1 MRTTQYIKTED
12 AVWTSNLT
20 HLLNKSCL
28 RYLLS
33 VRSYQMERVFGQG
46 VRDVYE
52 PDRGYTEDEWYFE
65 SSDGC
70 IWGIGWRW
78 DRTRLRGKGTVSA
91 ESAAEFVRFI
101 ASELSNG
108 VVNV

>member
-12 AVWTSNLT
+12 SIWTSNLT
-20 HLLNKSCL
+20 HLLNESCL

-33 VRSYQMERVFGQG
+33 VRPSQLQRVFGEGQLAE
-46 VRDVYE
+46 YE
-52 PDRGYTEDEWYFE
+52 PERGYTEDEWYFE

-78 DRTRLRGKGTVSA
+78 DRTRLRGKGAVSSD
-91 ESAAEFVRFI
+91 SAAEFVQFI
-101 ASELSNG
+101 ATELSNG
-108 VVNV
+108 VINV

>member
-1 MRTTQYIKTED
+1 MPTTRYVKTTD
-12 AVWTSNLT
+12 AFGTSKLS
-20 HLLNKSCL
+20 HLLNDDCL

-33 VRSYQMERVFGQG
+33 IRPYHLRRVFGEG
-46 VRDVYE
+46 AESVYE
-52 PDRGYTEDEWYFE
+52 PERGYTEDEWYFK

-70 IWGIGWRW
+70 ILGIGWRW
-78 DRTRLRGKGTVSA
+78 DRTRLRGRGKVSPD
-91 ESAAEFVRFI
+91 SAAEFVRFL